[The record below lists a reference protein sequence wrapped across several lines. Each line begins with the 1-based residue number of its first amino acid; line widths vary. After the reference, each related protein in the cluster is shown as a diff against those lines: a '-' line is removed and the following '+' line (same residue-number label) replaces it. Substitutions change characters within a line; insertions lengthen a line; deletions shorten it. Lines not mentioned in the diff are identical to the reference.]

1 MIPKMQK
8 SDVLTWEKKV
18 YKPQIN
24 IQVRHLIC
32 IMPADLALSKNL
44 FFFYIKQEFILFYIF
59 FNILSTSRIHSVLSY
74 HLVSK

>member
-1 MIPKMQK
+1 MQK

-44 FFFYIKQEFILFYIF
+44 FFFILSKNLFYFIYFLIF
-59 FNILSTSRIHSVLSY
+59 YPPLEFTLSWVII
-74 HLVSK
+74 